1 MSNLSQF
8 FGASGGIKSIQR
20 GVISAQST
28 PTTVTISAVD
38 TSKSILYFLGNT
50 SGVGLNVLGIGFFAV
65 LSRIELTNSTT
76 ITCTGSPIFPGNPSS
91 WSSSTTYGTVSWQL
105 VEYN

>member
-50 SGVGLNVLGIGFFAV
+50 SGLGVLSLGYFTV
-65 LSRIELTNSTT
+65 LSRIQLTNSTT
-76 ITCTGSPIFPGNPSS
+76 ITCTGSPIVPGTL
-91 WSSSTTYGTVSWQL
+91 SSSTTYGTVSWQL